1 VPLSGAVTPNSMI
14 GVNMVVYVMKPG
26 KTYWTY
32 SSNRTV
38 YNLNGAAAWQ
48 YKYYFKPGMTKG
60 YYKFK
65 AVAPAP
71 GFPSSAGFLTST
83 SPMTVTIRLR

>member
-1 VPLSGAVTPNSMI
+1 MVGK
-14 GVNMVVYVMKPG
+14 NMVAYVMKPG

-38 YNLNGAAAWQ
+38 YNLGGKAAWQ
-48 YKYYFKPGMTKG
+48 YKYYFKPGMVKG

-65 AVAPAP
+65 GSCPP
-71 GFPSSAGFLTST
+71 TRGS
-83 SPMTVTIRLR
+83 